1 MIIRS
6 PEPEV
11 KILVD
16 RDPVKTSFEE
26 WARPGHFSRTIAK
39 GPDTTTWIW
48 NLHADA
54 HDFDSHTSDLEEIS
68 RKVFSAHFGQLSII
82 FLWLSGMYFHGA
94 RFSNYE
100 AWLSDPTHIGPSAQ
114 VVWPIVG
121 QEILNGDIWR
131 ASGITSE
138 LQLYCTAIGALVFA
152 ALMLFAG
159 WFHYH
164 KAAPKL
170 AWFQDA
176 GHQVHVS
183 LPINQF
189 LNAGVDPKE
198 IPLPHEFILNRD
210 LLAQLYPSFAEGATP
225 FFTLNWS
232 KYSEFLTFRGGL
244 DPVTGGLWLTDIA
257 HHHLAIAILFLI
269 AGHMYRTN
277 WGIGHGI
284 KDILESHKG
293 PFTAMLG
300 SLTIVVAHHMYS
312 MPPYPYIATDYGT
325 QLSLF
330 THHMWI
336 GGFLIVGGAAH
347 ASIFMIRD
355 YDPTTRYNDLLDC
368 VLRQVQ
374 KQRVTHLFKYYVKN
388 IYHSII
394 VK

>member
-26 WARPGHFSRTIAK
+26 WSRPGHFSRTIAK
-39 GPDTTTWIW
+39 GPETTTWIW

-68 RKVFSAHFGQLSII
+68 RKIFSAHFGQLSII

-121 QEILNGDIWR
+121 QEILNGDVGGGFRGIQITSGFFKILR

-138 LQLYCTAIGALVFA
+138 LQLYCTAIGQ
-152 ALMLFAG
+152 G
-159 WFHYH
+159 
-164 KAAPKL
+164 
-170 AWFQDA
+170 
-176 GHQVHVS
+176 
-183 LPINQF
+183 
-189 LNAGVDPKE
+189 
-198 IPLPHEFILNRD
+198 
-210 LLAQLYPSFAEGATP
+210 
-225 FFTLNWS
+225 
-232 KYSEFLTFRGGL
+232 
-244 DPVTGGLWLTDIA
+244 
-257 HHHLAIAILFLI
+257 
-269 AGHMYRTN
+269 
-277 WGIGHGI
+277 
-284 KDILESHKG
+284 HKG
-293 PFTAMLG
+293 LYEILTTSWHVQLSLNLAMLG

-312 MPPYPYIATDYGT
+312 MPPYLYLTTDYGT

-336 GGFLIVGGAAH
+336 GGFLKVAPATQPRALSIVQGRAVG
-347 ASIFMIRD
+347 
-355 YDPTTRYNDLLDC
+355 
-368 VLRQVQ
+368 
-374 KQRVTHLFKYYVKN
+374 VTHYLLGGIATTWAFFLAR
-388 IYHSII
+388 II
-394 VK
+394 AVG

>member
-1 MIIRS
+1 MPRSRINGNFIDKTSSIVANILLRIIPTTSGEKEAFTYYRDGGDSEIAEAWSDQAAEYWKQAIALTPGLFVCVVRKEEDSMIIRS

-100 AWLSDPTHIGPSAQ
+100 AWLSDPTHIRPSAQ

-121 QEILNGDIWR
+121 QEILNGDVGGGFRGIQITSGFFQIWR

-164 KAAPKL
+164 
-170 AWFQDA
+170 QI
-176 GHQVHVS
+176 HVS

-189 LNAGVDPKE
+189 LDAGVDPKE

-232 KYSEFLTFRGGL
+232 KYAEFLTFRGGL
-244 DPVTGGLWLTDIA
+244 DPVTGGL
-257 HHHLAIAILFLI
+257 
-269 AGHMYRTN
+269 
-277 WGIGHGI
+277 
-284 KDILESHKG
+284 
-293 PFTAMLG
+293 
-300 SLTIVVAHHMYS
+300 
-312 MPPYPYIATDYGT
+312 
-325 QLSLF
+325 
-330 THHMWI
+330 
-336 GGFLIVGGAAH
+336 
-347 ASIFMIRD
+347 
-355 YDPTTRYNDLLDC
+355 
-368 VLRQVQ
+368 
-374 KQRVTHLFKYYVKN
+374 
-388 IYHSII
+388 
-394 VK
+394 